1 MLLKINI
8 LGDGKMAQWLRAL
21 AALPE
26 NLGSIPSIHVAAHKY
41 LKLSS
46 KAADNHFWPLQAT
59 PVYQAHTWYTDIHT
73 GNIYIYMPKITIN

>member
-1 MLLKINI
+1 
-8 LGDGKMAQWLRAL
+8 
-21 AALPE
+21 
-26 NLGSIPSIHVAAHKY
+26 VAAHKY

-59 PVYQAHTWYTDIHT
+59 PVYQAHTWYIHIHT